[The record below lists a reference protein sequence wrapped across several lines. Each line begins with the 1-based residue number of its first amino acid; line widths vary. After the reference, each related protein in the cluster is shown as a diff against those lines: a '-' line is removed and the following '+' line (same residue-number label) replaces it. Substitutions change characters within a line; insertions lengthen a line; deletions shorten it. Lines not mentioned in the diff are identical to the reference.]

1 MCLINSSIANAKNK
15 GSKADP
21 CAIYY
26 SDWNLATS
34 SEVLNKLKLAT
45 AIWKPLKPVS
55 YAAFACATLLT
66 NDVHGRF
73 GCLVST
79 FLMYIRSNCGVKLSY
94 RH

>member
-1 MCLINSSIANAKNK
+1 MQRIKEAKLTL
-15 GSKADP
+15 G
-21 CAIYY
+21 AIYY

-45 AIWKPLKPVS
+45 AIWKPLKPFS
-55 YAAFACATLLT
+55 YPAFACAILLT
-66 NDVHGRF
+66 NDVHGRS